1 MAATETQCESCGRWY
16 HNTCGNVKFQVAES
30 GKWNF
35 DRCRSERLRVLEE
48 KLRDVEIQ
56 IEELKRRN
64 KALEE
69 RILLTENG
77 EDVGNED
84 TVTVESVVE
93 KCLVLGDS
101 IVRNVGVE
109 KPNMRVECFPVIRA
123 VQLCRLMEN
132 RNLRHSDTV
141 VIHVGTNDF
150 RRSRN
155 LNYLMG
161 EVYDIVNTAKA
172 KLTGS
177 RLELSGDLRNRGVN
191 WQRVGA
197 ANDRLEWVARNLG
210 ATFLD
215 PNCWTKMWTSVGMDF
230 I

>member
-1 MAATETQCESCGRWY
+1 M
-16 HNTCGNVKFQVAES
+16 
-30 GKWNF
+30 
-35 DRCRSERLRVLEE
+35 
-48 KLRDVEIQ
+48 
-56 IEELKRRN
+56 
-64 KALEE
+64 
-69 RILLTENG
+69 
-77 EDVGNED
+77 
-84 TVTVESVVE
+84 VE

-123 VQLCRLMEN
+123 DQLCRLMEN

-177 RLELSGDLRNRGVN
+177 RLELSGVLRSRGVN

-215 PNCWTKMWTSVGMDF
+215 PHFWIKMWTSVGMDF